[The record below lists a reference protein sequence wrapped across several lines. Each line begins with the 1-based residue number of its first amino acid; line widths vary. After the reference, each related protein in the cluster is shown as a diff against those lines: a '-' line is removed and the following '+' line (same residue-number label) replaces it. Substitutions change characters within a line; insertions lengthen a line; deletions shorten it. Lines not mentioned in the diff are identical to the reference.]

1 MYDPNADLFWDREDL
16 DREIGRVFEI
26 CQGCRLCFNLCPS
39 FPALFDRLDDPQVDG
54 EVGRLTDADRERV
67 VDLCYQCKACYVK
80 CPYIPPHEFQLD
92 FPRLMLRARAVRARR
107 RRPSLGERLL
117 ADPDLLVRLGPL
129 APLVNAAG
137 ATRLGRRL
145 REAVTG
151 IHRERRLPAVRRDT
165 FLRRF
170 RRRRPA
176 EAPAA
181 GAPSGG
187 GSLPAVRVA
196 LFYTCYVNAYRP
208 EIGEAAVEVLE
219 RSGCRVGCPEQVCCG
234 MPLLDAGDVA
244 GARRKAEANVAS
256 LLRAVERGQDVVVLG
271 PTCSYMI
278 KKEYPWLLGTQ
289 EAARVAARTY
299 DVSEYLMRLHREGR
313 LDTGFASGPGTVLY
327 HVPCHLRAQNVGYV
341 GRDLLQLLPGARVRV
356 SERCAGVDGT
366 WGLRRENH
374 DLSLK
379 VAGRLFREVESAA
392 PDVVATDCPLAGLQI
407 EAGTGRRPLHPVELL
422 ARAYR
427 PGRGG

>member
-1 MYDPNADLFWDREDL
+1 MYDPNEARFWDEGDL
-16 DREIGRVFEI
+16 EREIERVFDI

-39 FPALFDRLDDPQVDG
+39 FPALFERLDAPEVDG
-54 EVGRLTDADRERV
+54 DVRRLSPADRERV

-80 CPYIPPHEFQLD
+80 CPYVPPHAFQLD
-92 FPRLMLRARAVRARR
+92 FPRLMTRARAVRARR
-107 RRPSLGERLL
+107 RGLPLRERLL
-117 ADPDLLVRLGPL
+117 ADPDRMARLGPL
-129 APLVNAAG
+129 GRAVVNAVG
-137 ATRLGRRL
+137 ATPAGRRL
-145 REAVTG
+145 REAITG
-151 IHRERRLPAVRRDT
+151 IHRARRLPALQRDT

-170 RRRRPA
+170 RRRRPGEA
-176 EAPAA
+176 EPRPVEGVAPAA
-181 GAPSGG
+181 VG
-187 GSLPAVRVA
+187 RVA
-196 LFYTCYVNAYRP
+196 LFYTCFVNAYLP
-208 EIGEAAVEVLE
+208 EIGEAAVAVLE
-219 RSGCRVGCPEQVCCG
+219 RSGCRVSCPEQVCCG
-234 MPLLDAGDVA
+234 MPLLDVGDVA
-244 GARRKAEANVAS
+244 GARRKAEANVAA
-256 LLRAVERGQDVVVLG
+256 LLRAVEREHDVVVLG

-278 KKEYPWLLGTQ
+278 KKEYPWLLGTR

-299 DVSEYLMRLHREGR
+299 DIAEYLMKLHREGR
-313 LDTGFASGPGTVLY
+313 LDTGFAAGPGTVVY

-379 VAGRLFREVESAA
+379 VAGRLFQDVEAGA
-392 PDVVATDCPLAGLQI
+392 PDLVATDCPLAGLQI
-407 EAGTGRRPLHPVELL
+407 EAGTGRRPLHPVEVL